1 MAMENYNPPQ
11 DPWLVILYQDEHI
24 MVVNKPSGLLSV
36 PGRLEEHKDSVM
48 TRIQRDFPQAE
59 SVHRLDMAT
68 SGVIVVALNKA
79 AERELKRQ
87 FRERE
92 PKKQYVARVWG
103 HPQPAEGLV
112 DLPLICDWPNRPKQ
126 KVCYE
131 TGKAAQTEYEV
142 LEYAED
148 NTARVRL
155 KPITGRSHQLRVHML
170 ALGHPILGDRF
181 YATPEALAMAPRL
194 LLHAETLTITHPAY
208 GNAMTFRA
216 PIDFKSLSGRPGC
229 ATPPGKSLT
238 LTRLIAGKPRINH
251 LFNASDHQPGVVT
264 TAARAGV
271 GRFIAQQAAA
281 HRFALRLAANQP
293 RLRTNDIDIPQ
304 ATQRMILFQFAA

>member
-1 MAMENYNPPQ
+1 MVMEPYNPPQ

-36 PGRLEEHKDSVM
+36 PGRLDEHKDSVM
-48 TRIQRDFPQAE
+48 TRIQRDYPQAE

-92 PKKQYVARVWG
+92 PKKQYVARLG
-103 HPQPAEGLV
+103 SPGAGGRAGGFTADLRLAEPAKAE
-112 DLPLICDWPNRPKQ
+112 
-126 KVCYE
+126 VCYE

-142 LEYAED
+142 LEYAPD
-148 NTARVRL
+148 NTARVLL

-181 YATPEALAMAPRL
+181 YAPPEALALAPRL
-194 LLHAETLTITHPAY
+194 QLHAQTLTITHPAF
-208 GNAMTFRA
+208 GNAMTFKA
-216 PIDFKSLSGRPGC
+216 PVDF
-229 ATPPGKSLT
+229 
-238 LTRLIAGKPRINH
+238 
-251 LFNASDHQPGVVT
+251 
-264 TAARAGV
+264 
-271 GRFIAQQAAA
+271 
-281 HRFALRLAANQP
+281 
-293 RLRTNDIDIPQ
+293 
-304 ATQRMILFQFAA
+304 